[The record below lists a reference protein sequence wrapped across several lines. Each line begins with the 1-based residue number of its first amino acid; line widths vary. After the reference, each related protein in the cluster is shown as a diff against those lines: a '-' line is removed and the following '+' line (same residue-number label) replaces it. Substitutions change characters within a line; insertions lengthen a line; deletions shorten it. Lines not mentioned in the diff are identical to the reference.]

1 MERPIM
7 KPIGT
12 PAEELDTPALVVDLD
27 ILESNIS
34 HFGMRFTDG
43 HGPQLRPHLQSHL
56 SPAIAY
62 MQTKGPGVKHGVAVS
77 TLGQAE
83 IFAQCGFNEIL
94 VTNLVVAKPKIARVA
109 ALARRTSLKIG
120 ADSAHNIA
128 NLGSAATSAGSEI
141 GVVVVVRDESQFI
154 GVESRDAAGMADLIQ
169 NTPGARFAGLMS
181 SNAEPL
187 LDAVSSCADYLI
199 ADKPHRPDLTPIVA
213 LSLPV
218 ESETA
223 TAVTLTRD
231 PKIPVDLRPTR
242 ERPAIPYQPYPSP
255 ITEIVAGSYA
265 LMDAANL
272 GSIPDLRPAARILTT
287 VMTHQDEGLVWL
299 DAGQKATSIDTGLP
313 QVDGI
318 PGASVSRM
326 SAEHGGMVLEEG
338 ASWDID
344 LGSKVWLIPHNIANT
359 VNVYDYIH
367 ATRDGKLEAVWEVA
381 ARGRYD

>member
-12 PAEELDTPALVVDLD
+12 PAEELDTPSLVVELSA
-27 ILESNIS
+27 LESNIN
-34 HFGMRFTDG
+34 HFHSRFLDSQ
-43 HGPQLRPHLQSHL
+43 GPKLRPHIQSHL
-56 SPAIAY
+56 SPAIAH
-62 MQTKGPGVKHGVAVS
+62 MQLRAPGTMGGAAVS

-83 IFAQCGFNEIL
+83 IFAQHGIGDIL
-94 VTNLVVAKPKIARVA
+94 ITNLAVTASKISRAA
-109 ALARRTSLKIG
+109 ALAKRIDLTIG
-120 ADSAHNIA
+120 ADSHRNISD
-128 NLGSAATSAGSEI
+128 LGAAATSAGSEI
-141 GVVVVVRDESQFI
+141 AVLIVVRGETEFL
-154 GVESRDAAGMADLIQ
+154 GVASGDAPALAGTVAD
-169 NTPGARFAGLMS
+169 TPGLRFAGLIS
-181 SNAEPL
+181 SSSTSL
-187 LDAVSSCADYLI
+187 LDALSNCVDEGIETPSAVLASDEVR
-199 ADKPHRPDLTPIVA
+199 KPPA
-213 LSLPV
+213 SLSG
-218 ESETA
+218 
-223 TAVTLTRD
+223 
-231 PKIPVDLRPTR
+231 
-242 ERPAIPYQPYPSP
+242 
-255 ITEIVAGSYA
+255 ITEVIAGPYA
-265 LMDAANL
+265 LMDSGNL
-272 GSIPDLRPAARILTT
+272 GLDDELRPAARILTT

-344 LGSKVWLIPHNIANT
+344 LGSKVWLIPHDIANT

>member
-12 PAEELDTPALVVDLD
+12 PAEDLDTPSLVVELSA
-27 ILESNIS
+27 LESNINYFHR
-34 HFGMRFTDG
+34 HFLDSQD
-43 HGPQLRPHLQSHL
+43 PKLRPHIQSHL
-56 SPAIAY
+56 SPAIAH
-62 MQTKGPGVKHGVAVS
+62 MQLRAPGTMGGIAVS

-83 IFAQCGFNEIL
+83 TFAQHGFHDIL
-94 VTNLVVAKPKIARVA
+94 ITNLAVTASKISRTA
-109 ALARRTSLKIG
+109 ALAKRIAVTIG
-120 ADSAHNIA
+120 ADSYRNISD
-128 NLGSAATSAGSEI
+128 LGMAATSAGSEI
-141 GVVVVVRDESQFI
+141 AVLIVVRDENEFL
-154 GVESRDAAGMADLIQ
+154 GVASGDAPALAGAVAD
-169 NTPGARFAGLMS
+169 TPGLTFAGLMS
-181 SNAEPL
+181 SSSGSL
-187 LDAVSSCADYLI
+187 LDALLNCVDEGVEVPSAVLASDELQKTQASLAGVTEVI
-199 ADKPHRPDLTPIVA
+199 AGP
-213 LSLPV
+213 
-218 ESETA
+218 
-223 TAVTLTRD
+223 
-231 PKIPVDLRPTR
+231 
-242 ERPAIPYQPYPSP
+242 
-255 ITEIVAGSYA
+255 YA
-265 LMDAANL
+265 LMDSGHL
-272 GSIPDLRPAARILTT
+272 GLDDELRPAARILTT
-287 VMTHQDEGLVWL
+287 VMTHQDQGLVWL

>member
-12 PAEELDTPALVVDLD
+12 PAEDLDTPSLVVDLD
-27 ILESNIS
+27 ILESNIANFSRRFVDNNGPRLRS
-34 HFGMRFTDG
+34 H
-43 HGPQLRPHLQSHL
+43 LASHL
-56 SPAIAY
+56 SPAIAH
-62 MQTKGPGVKHGVAVS
+62 MQRGERVAVS

-83 IFAQCGFNEIL
+83 AFAQHGFRFIL
-94 VTNLVVAKPKIARVA
+94 ISNLAVTKSKIARVA
-109 ALARRTSLKIG
+109 ALARRTTLK
-120 ADSAHNIA
+120 
-128 NLGSAATSAGSEI
+128 
-141 GVVVVVRDESQFI
+141 I
-154 GVESRDAAGMADLIQ
+154 GVESERNIADMGAAATSVGSEVGAVVVVQDPSRFIGVPPHDAARLAQLIH
-169 NTPGARFAGLMS
+169 NTPGLRFGGLMS
-181 SNAEPL
+181 SSVEPL
-187 LDAVSSCADYLI
+187 LEAASDCSDYLV
-199 ADKPHRPDLTPIVA
+199 PDPLYDRLGAPIV
-213 LSLPV
+213 SLTLPG
-218 ESETA
+218 EQE
-223 TAVTLTRD
+223 TLTVLKLSED
-231 PKIPVDLRPTR
+231 PEIPVDIRPTR
-242 ERPAIPYQPYPSP
+242 ELSPMPYHPYPSP
-255 ITEIVAGSYA
+255 ITEIIAGSYA

-272 GSIPDLRPAARILTT
+272 GPMPELRPAARILTT
-287 VMTHQDEGLVWL
+287 VMTHQDQGLVWL